1 MNRSFVGMGTKRSSR
16 RVKTSASRIRCSL
29 TQRSCRSAIKTGDGT
44 VGVRPLLLLRKQMV
58 SSLLSVMSLVKRFL
72 VRLRVSLV
80 FYVELQVFCGKVT
93 RIFLETQRVSV
104 MSACS
109 FEVPFCDT
117 RLGLAIINSFMA
129 RTWTTTQSLRNFMT
143 LSSICFWICALY

>member
-1 MNRSFVGMGTKRSSR
+1 MNRSFVGMSTKGSTR
-16 RVKTSASRIRCSL
+16 RVKTSTSRIRCSL
-29 TQRSCRSAIKTGDGT
+29 AQRSCGGTIKTGDGT
-44 VGVRPLLLLRKQMV
+44 IGVSPLLLQRKQMV

-80 FYVELQVFCGKVT
+80 FDVKLEVFCGKVT

-129 RTWTTTQSLRNFMT
+129 RTWTTT
-143 LSSICFWICALY
+143 